1 MFSALSDRLSGVFD
15 KLRGRGSL
23 TEADINDAMRE
34 IRVALLEA
42 DVALPIVKDFAEKVK
57 AKAIGH
63 EVLKSITP
71 GQQVVKIVH
80 DNLVEL
86 LGSEVSPLNLNAK
99 PPAVI
104 LMLGLQGSGKTTT
117 AAKIAKFLQ
126 ETEKKKVLLAS
137 LDIYRPAAQE
147 QLSVLGEQNNIAV
160 LPILPG
166 QDVADITRRSLNVGL
181 AEGFDVLILDT
192 AGRLSIDEE
201 MMQEAALINS
211 MAKPQEGLLVVDAMT
226 GQDAVNTAKHFN
238 DKVGISGIVLT
249 RIDGDARGGAALSMR
264 AVTGK
269 PIKFIGVGE
278 KADALEIYHPDRLAS
293 RILGMGDVVSL
304 VEKAAATIDMQEA
317 ESMAKKMLSGDNF
330 SFDDFDKQLEQMK
343 KMGGFSGIMNFL
355 PGMGKIKEQLENAKI
370 DDSIINK
377 QQAIIRSMTRKERKN
392 PDLLQ
397 ASRKRRIANGS
408 GVQVSDVNRLIKQF
422 LEMQRVMKQIKKLGK
437 TGLLRAM
444 GSRFM

>member
-1 MFSALSDRLSGVFD
+1 MFKSLSDRLSGIFD

-23 TEADINDAMRE
+23 TEAEVNDAMRE

-42 DVALPIVKDFAEKVK
+42 DVALTIVKDFIEKVK
-57 AKAIGH
+57 ERAVGH

-80 DNLVEL
+80 DNLIDL
-86 LGSEVSPLNLNAK
+86 LGTEVSPLNLNVK

-117 AAKIAKFLQ
+117 AAKIARFLQ
-126 ETEKKKVLLAS
+126 EKENKKVLLAS

-147 QLSVLGEQNNIAV
+147 QLLVLGEQNNIAV

-166 QDVADITRRSLNVGL
+166 QDVSAITKRSLNVGL

-192 AGRLSIDEE
+192 AGRLSIDED

-211 MAKPQEGLLVVDAMT
+211 IAKPQEGLLVVDAMT
-226 GQDAVNTAKHFN
+226 GQDAVNIAKSFN
-238 DKVGISGIVLT
+238 DRIGISGIVLT

-264 AVTGK
+264 AVIGK

-278 KADALEIYHPDRLAS
+278 KADALEIYHPDRLAN

-304 VEKAAATIDMQEA
+304 VEKAAAAIDMEEA
-317 ESMAKKMLSGDNF
+317 ESMAKKMFSGDSFN
-330 SFDDFDKQLEQMK
+330 FDDFEKQLEQMK
-343 KMGGFSGIMNFL
+343 KMGGLSGIMNFL
-355 PGMGKIKEQLENAKI
+355 PGVGKIKEQLKDAKI
-370 DDSIINK
+370 DDSVINR
-377 QQAIIRSMTRKERKN
+377 QQAIIRSMTKAERRN

-408 GVQVSDVNRLIKQF
+408 GVNVSDVNRLIKQF
-422 LEMQRVMKQIKKLGK
+422 LEMQRVMKQFKKLGK
-437 TGLLRAM
+437 TGMLRAM